1 MYGVALYRCVR
12 GHIRCTNHTIGGHRQ
27 QRKHRRR
34 KKKIVCNART
44 VAEWRTVYV
53 SIRFRLIEQH
63 LKYCQYVRGVA
74 TGAESALISTF
85 FGNYERTPAPASDNA
100 FITEP

>member
-1 MYGVALYRCVR
+1 MYGVAVYRCTGPYSVYQSHVR
-12 GHIRCTNHTIGGHRQ
+12 WSPTTT
-27 QRKHRRR
+27 KTE

-74 TGAESALISTF
+74 TGAESALISKF
-85 FGNYERTPAPASDNA
+85 LEIMSARLHQPA
-100 FITEP
+100 ITHL